1 MKQINEVIVLTTIIF
16 DENTFVS
23 AVDLFDFE
31 FLGDNLL
38 SITNYSAV
46 WDSRKDS
53 VYLLSARSLDY
64 FLDNTN
70 VFSLNIIVANVIIS
84 FICFIIHY
92 LRFINL

>member
-38 SITNYSAV
+38 SITNYTAV

-53 VYLLSARSLDY
+53 VYLLPGRSLDY

-70 VFSLNIIVANVIIS
+70 VFQAQYYDDN
-84 FICFIIHY
+84 CFIDI
-92 LRFINL
+92 IGAK